1 MTFRR
6 LIFWIH
12 LGTGCL
18 AGAVFLFLAI
28 TGSLLTY
35 QRQMVAWAERDL
47 RSVVPASGSGN
58 GVSLQALLQA
68 ATRDKEKAASSL
80 VVSADP
86 AAPVE
91 ILFGKDERLFLDRYS
106 GANLGEGATGVRS
119 FFRTVTGFH
128 RWFGA
133 SPDKKPLAKAI
144 KGIFDIALLLMIC
157 TGLYLWWPK
166 SWTKTRLRTSAL
178 FRRDLTGRACDWN
191 RHNVIGL
198 WTSVPLAII
207 TLTGLILTYSWANNL
222 LYGLTGSPLPQSATT
237 VQESKLETP
246 AATTGF
252 LDIDQLFAS
261 AQQQAI
267 GWHTLTLYIPKAKDR
282 KVIIVVDFD
291 NGTRPD
297 QRVQLLFDR
306 TSGAVIQLET
316 FSSYSLG
323 KRIRLFIKN
332 IHTGEAG
339 GLVGQTISGLASLGC
354 CALVFTGLQLA
365 ARRFS
370 GRKRSSSAK
379 TRENETES
387 VTI

>member
-6 LIFWIH
+6 LIFWTH

-35 QRQMVAWAERDL
+35 QRQIISWAERDL
-47 RSVVPASGSGN
+47 RSVVPTFGSSN
-58 GVSLQALLQA
+58 GVSLQALLLA
-68 ATRDKEKAASSL
+68 ATRDKEKSASSL

-86 AAPVE
+86 SAPVE

-106 GANLGEGATGVRS
+106 GANLGEGATRVRG
-119 FFRTVTGFH
+119 FFRTITGLH

-133 SPDKKPLAKAI
+133 SPEKKPLAKAV

-157 TGLYLWWPK
+157 SGLYLWWPK
-166 SWTKTRLRTSAL
+166 SWTKTRLRSSAL
-178 FRRDLTGRACDWN
+178 FRRDLTGRARDWN

-198 WTSVPLAII
+198 WTSLPLAII

-222 LYGLTGSPLPQSATT
+222 LYGLTGSPLPQNAT
-237 VQESKLETP
+237 VQESKLEMPGGP
-246 AATTGF
+246 AGF

-261 AQQQAI
+261 ARQQAI
-267 GWHTLTLYIPKAKDR
+267 GWNTLTLSIPKAKDR
-282 KVIIVVDFD
+282 KVSIVVDFD
-291 NGTRPD
+291 DGTRPD
-297 QRVQLLFDR
+297 QKVQLLFDR
-306 TSGAVIQLET
+306 TTGAVIQLET

-379 TRENETES
+379 ARENETES